1 MGNVSNNNMTNNEA
15 AIAMM
20 TALLQGNTAQ
30 EKPTAK
36 TAPKAAPHDYKA
48 IADGYDWGEG
58 GRNENMH
65 RFLSSLQARGF
76 SDDEIRAAAD
86 WVYDNKIVDKDG
98 YTTQEIEATLEVVLS
113 YKKGKPGG
121 SAGSLVDEY
130 GGNIDAAIAALQQRI
145 PYATISQV
153 GQRVRYGVDINALA
167 DYIAAEEDY
176 VVLGNGKN
184 ANILWLTDGV
194 YKPVTTNWVKGHI
207 KELMRAVDDGVPTV
221 KLIDD
226 TYSLLLIDLA
236 KQHKADDL
244 NAVAQAVNFRN
255 GVLLIDDTQ
264 RVFIPTRTEM
274 VNVDTGAVEGVKYD
288 YTALRTKFAALGVPY
303 LPTVQLPAD
312 YHEDAVAAYDD
323 VAEFCGA
330 TENYKGCGCPVF
342 LAYLNDLCGMPS
354 APAPAPAP
362 QGSPSEFA
370 PVVDTEHPITFDDI
384 TKAPAGGD
392 NLAAL
397 NNLIKALSGGSK
409 APLRLPPQTQD
420 GLNSYEDAVALKR
433 LLLFWIGLTISGYN
447 GYDTKRLLM
456 LVGAGNTGKSQFIK
470 LLEHLVGAE
479 NTVAIDLREMN
490 TNRFALSSALGKRLI
505 IDPDVRSL
513 KLDDISTIKQ
523 ITGGDRLTFEN
534 KGKDPINGHYN
545 GTVVMAANELPKF
558 GGDKGDHV
566 YERFVVV
573 PCNNIIPIDKR
584 DPYIVDKM
592 TEETDAIIQL
602 ALTALQQQL
611 ARGLNKIELPTVC
624 LQAIEDYKDDN
635 DPTRE
640 FLHTCTRPWGFVE
653 PSGTADSCTA
663 IYAAYKSW
671 AEAQGVYVQP
681 RAGFLAAVK
690 TVYGV
695 NMYHEKHGPQNAR
708 YYIFR
713 LTDEAKREQQRRAL
727 DAQGRRWG

>member
-1 MGNVSNNNMTNNEA
+1 MGTVTVITKEQAEA
-15 AIAMM
+15 AAALVASVSAQLDAM
-20 TALLQGNTAQ
+20 N
-30 EKPTAK
+30 KPTAK
-36 TAPKAAPHDYKA
+36 TAPKAAVKHDYKA
-48 IADGYDWGEG
+48 IADGYEWGPG
-58 GRNENMH
+58 VH
-65 RFLSSLQARGF
+65 HDSLLSYTASLQARGF
-76 SDDEIRAAAD
+76 SDAEIREAAE
-86 WVYDNKIVDKDG
+86 WVRLEKMTGDYPYPVEEKDSVVD
-98 YTTQEIEATLEVVLS
+98 YVLTHN
-113 YKKGKPGG
+113 KKGKPGG
-121 SAGSLVDEY
+121 SAGALVDEY
-130 GGNIDAAIAALQQRI
+130 GGDIDAAISALQQRI
-145 PYATISQV
+145 PYATLAQV
-153 GQRVRYGVDINALA
+153 GQRVKYGVDINALA

-184 ANILWLTDGV
+184 ANILWLVDGV
-194 YKPVTTNWVKGHI
+194 YKAVTTNWVKGHI

-255 GVLLIDDTQ
+255 GVLLIDEVQ
-264 RVFIPTRTEM
+264 RVFIPTRSEL
-274 VNVDTGAVEGVKYD
+274 VNVDTGAVEGTKYD
-288 YTALRTKFAALGVPY
+288 YTALRAKFAALGVDY

-330 TENYKGCGCPVF
+330 AENYKGCGCPVF
-342 LAYLNDLCGMPS
+342 LSYLNDLCGMPS
-354 APAPAPAP
+354 APAPAP
-362 QGSPSEFA
+362 QGSPSDVA
-370 PVVDTEHPITFDDI
+370 PVVDMEHPLNIDDI
-384 TKAPAGGD
+384 TKSPEGGD

-397 NNLIKALSGGSK
+397 DNMIKALAGGSR
-409 APLRLPPQTQD
+409 APLRLTPQTQD

-470 LLEHLVGAE
+470 LLEHLVGEE

-523 ITGGDRLTFEN
+523 ITGGDTLTFEA
-534 KGKDPINGHYN
+534 KGKDAIHGRYN

-611 ARGLNKIELPTVC
+611 ARGLNKIELPSVC

-690 TVYGV
+690 TVYGADV
-695 NMYHEKHGPQNAR
+695 YHEKHGPQNAR
-708 YYIFR
+708 YYVFR
-713 LTDEAKREQQRRAL
+713 LTDDAKREQQRRAL
-727 DAQGRRWG
+727 DGQGRRWS

>member
-1 MGNVSNNNMTNNEA
+1 MGTVTVITKEQAEA
-15 AIAMM
+15 AAALVASVSAQLDAM
-20 TALLQGNTAQ
+20 N
-30 EKPTAK
+30 KPTAK
-36 TAPKAAPHDYKA
+36 TAPKAAVTHDYKA
-48 IADGYDWGEG
+48 IADGYEWGPG
-58 GRNENMH
+58 VH
-65 RFLSSLQARGF
+65 HDSLLSYTASLQARGF
-76 SDDEIRAAAD
+76 SDAEIREAAE
-86 WVYDNKIVDKDG
+86 WVRLEKMTGDYPYPVEEKDS
-98 YTTQEIEATLEVVLS
+98 VVEYVLTHN
-113 YKKGKPGG
+113 KKGKPGG
-121 SAGSLVDEY
+121 SAGALVDEY
-130 GGNIDAAIAALQQRI
+130 GGDIDAAISALQQRI
-145 PYATISQV
+145 PYATIAQV
-153 GQRVRYGVDINALA
+153 GQRVKYGVDINALA
-167 DYIAAEEDY
+167 DYIAENEDY

-184 ANILWLTDGV
+184 ANILWLSDGV
-194 YKPVTTNWVKGHI
+194 YKPVTVNWCKGHI
-207 KELMRAVDDGVPTV
+207 KELMRQIDDSVPTV

-264 RVFIPTRTEM
+264 RVFIPTLAEL
-274 VNVDTGAVEGVKYD
+274 VNVDTGAVEGTKYD
-288 YTALRTKFAALGVPY
+288 YTVLRAKFAALGVDY
-303 LPTVQLPAD
+303 LPTVQLPCD
-312 YHEDAVAAYDD
+312 YHEDAVATYDD

-330 TENYKGCGCPVF
+330 AEKYKGCGCPVF
-342 LAYLNDLCGMPS
+342 LSYLNDLCGMP
-354 APAPAPAP
+354 AAPAP
-362 QGSPSEFA
+362 QGSPVDVA
-370 PVVDTEHPITFDDI
+370 AVVDMEHPHSLEDI
-384 TKAPAGGD
+384 AKAPEGD
-392 NLAAL
+392 DDLARL
-397 NNLIKALSGGSK
+397 DEMIKALAGGSR
-409 APLRLPPQTQD
+409 APLRLTPQTQD

-433 LLLFWIGLTISGYN
+433 LLLFWIGLTVSSYN

-592 TEETDAIIQL
+592 TEEADAIIQL

-611 ARGLNKIELPTVC
+611 ACGLNKIELPPVC

-690 TVYGV
+690 TVYGADV
-695 NMYHEKHGPQNAR
+695 YHEKHGPQNAR
-708 YYIFR
+708 YYVFR
-713 LTDEAKREQQRRAL
+713 LTDDAKREQQRRAL
-727 DAQGRRWG
+727 DGQGRRWS